1 MTRSRLAAAV
11 ASLCVLAAAASLAQT
26 KPNPGFEKLKT
37 LVGTWESTSRDGR
50 HATAVY
56 ELVSSGTALLE
67 RLGGDEHAGMG
78 MEMITV
84 YHPDGDRLV
93 MTHYCSANNQPRMR
107 AEPVTGEVE
116 ALRFTFLD
124 ATNLASPDAGHMHS
138 LVMTFHDPDSFT
150 QEWTWRENGKDSVTV
165 FHWSRS
171 K

>member
-1 MTRSRLAAAV
+1 MTRSRFAAV
-11 ASLCVLAAAASLAQT
+11 MASLCVLGGAVGLAQT

-37 LVGTWESTSRDGR
+37 LVGTWVATTRDGQ
-50 HATAVY
+50 HATVTY
-56 ELVSSGTALLE
+56 ELVSAGSALLE
-67 RLGGDEHAGMG
+67 RLGGDAHPDMQ
-78 MEMITV
+78 MVTV
-84 YHPDGDRLV
+84 YHADGDRLV
-93 MTHYCSANNQPRMR
+93 MTHYCSAGNQPRMK
-107 AEPVTGEVE
+107 AEPVSGEVE

-138 LVMTFHDPDSFT
+138 LVMTFHDSDSFA

>member
-1 MTRSRLAAAV
+1 MTRSRSAALV
-11 ASLCVLAAAASLAQT
+11 ASLCVFAAVVGLAQT

-37 LVGTWESTSRDGR
+37 LVGTWESTARDGK
-50 HATAVY
+50 HATATY

-67 RLGGDEHAGMG
+67 RLGGDAHPDMQ
-78 MEMITV
+78 MVTV
-84 YHPDGDRLV
+84 YHADGDRLV
-93 MTHYCSANNQPRMR
+93 MTHYCSAGNQPRMR
-107 AEPVTGEVE
+107 AEPASGEVE

-138 LVMTFHDPDSFT
+138 LVVSFHDPDSFT
-150 QEWTWRENGKDSVTV
+150 QEWTWRENGKDRVTV